1 MQLNNI
7 FKNKIIIFFIMDSQ
21 SDRVEN
27 VKFYINIEPLGLKFG
42 VVFKK
47 SDTFQTVAN
56 FVNNQVKKLGVRFEL
71 GRINENKTGAI
82 ILTDNILGDFIETND
97 EITVYSEDYGFVKNN
112 IPGDFESNSSRK
124 IYYLKN
130 VSDLYKSKNFLKK
143 KRNEKQK
150 SNNPQKK
157 NEIKDKK
164 EEENNENDDENQK
177 SEEENE
183 EKANNKSTKKAKVN
197 NKPNISNKKEN
208 NKNKQKQKTDKKD
221 ETIDKKNKKNVLS
234 SEDEDEDDNT
244 DK

>member
-1 MQLNNI
+1 
-7 FKNKIIIFFIMDSQ
+7 MDTQ
-21 SDRVEN
+21 SDKVEN
-27 VKFYINIEPLGLKFG
+27 VKFYINVEPLGLKFG

-82 ILTDNILGDFIETND
+82 ILTDNFLGDFIETND

-124 IYYLKN
+124 LYYLKS

-150 SNNPQKK
+150 SNNSQKK

-164 EEENNENDDENQK
+164 DEGNNENDDENQK
-177 SEEENE
+177 SEEEND
-183 EKANNKSTKKAKVN
+183 EKEKEKEKENNKSTKKPNVN
-197 NKPNISNKKEN
+197 NKSNKKEN
-208 NKNKQKQKTDKKD
+208 NKNKQKQKNDKKN
-221 ETIDKKNKKNVLS
+221 ENTDKKNKKNALS
-234 SEDEDEDDNT
+234 SDDEDEDDNT

>member
-1 MQLNNI
+1 
-7 FKNKIIIFFIMDSQ
+7 MDIQ
-21 SDRVEN
+21 SDKIDN
-27 VKFYINIEPLGLKFG
+27 VKFYINVEPLGLKFG

-47 SDTFQTVAN
+47 SDTFQTVVN

-82 ILTDNILGDFIETND
+82 ILTDNLLGDFIETND

-124 IYYLKN
+124 LYYLKS

-157 NEIKDKK
+157 NEIKDKN
-164 EEENNENDDENQK
+164 EERNNENDDENQK
-177 SEEENE
+177 SEEEND
-183 EKANNKSTKKAKVN
+183 EKEKEKEKENNKSTKKPNVN
-197 NKPNISNKKEN
+197 NKSNKKEN
-208 NKNKQKQKTDKKD
+208 NKNKQKQKNDKKN
-221 ETIDKKNKKNVLS
+221 ENTDKKNKKNALS
-234 SEDEDEDDNT
+234 SDDEDEDDNT

>member
-1 MQLNNI
+1 
-7 FKNKIIIFFIMDSQ
+7 MDSQ
-21 SDRVEN
+21 SDKVEN

-124 IYYLKN
+124 LYYLKS

-150 SNNPQKK
+150 SNAPQKK
-157 NEIKDKK
+157 NEMKDKK

-177 SEEENE
+177 SEEENDE
-183 EKANNKSTKKAKVN
+183 KEKANNKSTKKPNVN
-197 NKPNISNKKEN
+197 NKSNNSNKKEN
-208 NKNKQKQKTDKKD
+208 NKNKQKQKTDKKN
-221 ETIDKKNKKNVLS
+221 ENSEKKNKKNVLS

>member
-1 MQLNNI
+1 
-7 FKNKIIIFFIMDSQ
+7 MDTQ
-21 SDRVEN
+21 SDKVEN
-27 VKFYINIEPLGLKFG
+27 VKFYINVEPLGLKFG

-82 ILTDNILGDFIETND
+82 ILTDNFLGDFIETND

-124 IYYLKN
+124 LYYLKS

-150 SNNPQKK
+150 SNNHQKK
-157 NEIKDKK
+157 NEIKDKN
-164 EEENNENDDENQK
+164 EERNNENDDENQK
-177 SEEENE
+177 SEEEND
-183 EKANNKSTKKAKVN
+183 EKEKEKEKENNKSTKKPNVN
-197 NKPNISNKKEN
+197 NKSNKKEN
-208 NKNKQKQKTDKKD
+208 NKNKQKQKNDKKN
-221 ETIDKKNKKNVLS
+221 ENTDKKNKKNALS
-234 SEDEDEDDNT
+234 SDDEDEDDNT

>member
-1 MQLNNI
+1 
-7 FKNKIIIFFIMDSQ
+7 MDSQ
-21 SDRVEN
+21 SDKVEN
-27 VKFYINIEPLGLKFG
+27 VKFYINVEPLGLKFG

-82 ILTDNILGDFIETND
+82 ILTDNFLGDFIETND

-164 EEENNENDDENQK
+164 EEENNENDDDNQK

-183 EKANNKSTKKAKVN
+183 EKEKANNKSTKKANVN
-197 NKPNISNKKEN
+197 NKSNISNKKEN
-208 NKNKQKQKTDKKD
+208 NKNKQKQKTDKKN
-221 ETIDKKNKKNVLS
+221 ETTDKKNKKNVLS

>member
-1 MQLNNI
+1 
-7 FKNKIIIFFIMDSQ
+7 MDIQ
-21 SDRVEN
+21 SDKIDN
-27 VKFYINIEPLGLKFG
+27 VKFYINVEPLGLKFG

-82 ILTDNILGDFIETND
+82 ILTDNLLGDFIETND

-124 IYYLKN
+124 LYYLKS

-164 EEENNENDDENQK
+164 DEGNNENDDENQK
-177 SEEENE
+177 SEEEND
-183 EKANNKSTKKAKVN
+183 EKEKEKEKENNKSTKKPNVN
-197 NKPNISNKKEN
+197 NKSNKKEN
-208 NKNKQKQKTDKKD
+208 NKNKQKQKN
-221 ETIDKKNKKNVLS
+221 DKKNALS
-234 SEDEDEDDNT
+234 SDDEDEDEDDNT

>member
-1 MQLNNI
+1 
-7 FKNKIIIFFIMDSQ
+7 MDSQ
-21 SDRVEN
+21 SDKVEN
-27 VKFYINIEPLGLKFG
+27 VKFYINVEPLGLKFG

-82 ILTDNILGDFIETND
+82 ILTDNFLGDFIETND

-124 IYYLKN
+124 LYYLKS

-164 EEENNENDDENQK
+164 EEENNENDDDNQK

-183 EKANNKSTKKAKVN
+183 EKEKANNKSTKKANVN
-197 NKPNISNKKEN
+197 NKSNISNKKEN
-208 NKNKQKQKTDKKD
+208 NKNKQKQKTDKKN
-221 ETIDKKNKKNVLS
+221 ETTDKKNKKNVLS

>member
-1 MQLNNI
+1 
-7 FKNKIIIFFIMDSQ
+7 MDIQ
-21 SDRVEN
+21 SDKIDN
-27 VKFYINIEPLGLKFG
+27 VKFYINVEPLGLKFG

-82 ILTDNILGDFIETND
+82 ILTDNLLGDFIETND

-124 IYYLKN
+124 LYYLKS

-164 EEENNENDDENQK
+164 DEGNNENDDENQK
-177 SEEENE
+177 SEEEND
-183 EKANNKSTKKAKVN
+183 EKEKEKEKENNKSTKKPNVN
-197 NKPNISNKKEN
+197 NKSNKKEN
-208 NKNKQKQKTDKKD
+208 NKNKQKQKNDKKN
-221 ETIDKKNKKNVLS
+221 ENTDKKNKKNALS
-234 SEDEDEDDNT
+234 SDDEDEDDNT

>member
-1 MQLNNI
+1 
-7 FKNKIIIFFIMDSQ
+7 MDIQ
-21 SDRVEN
+21 SDKIDN
-27 VKFYINIEPLGLKFG
+27 VKFYINVEPLGLKFG

-82 ILTDNILGDFIETND
+82 ILTDNFLGDFIETND

-124 IYYLKN
+124 LYYLKS

-157 NEIKDKK
+157 NEIKDKN
-164 EEENNENDDENQK
+164 EERNNENDDENQK
-177 SEEENE
+177 SEEEND
-183 EKANNKSTKKAKVN
+183 EKEKEKEKENNKSTKKPNVN
-197 NKPNISNKKEN
+197 NKSNKKEN
-208 NKNKQKQKTDKKD
+208 NKNKQKQKNDKKN
-221 ETIDKKNKKNVLS
+221 ENTDKKNKKNALS
-234 SEDEDEDDNT
+234 SDDEDEDDNT

>member
-1 MQLNNI
+1 
-7 FKNKIIIFFIMDSQ
+7 MDSQ
-21 SDRVEN
+21 SDKVEN

-124 IYYLKN
+124 LYYLKS

-150 SNNPQKK
+150 SNAPQKK

-177 SEEENE
+177 SEEENDE
-183 EKANNKSTKKAKVN
+183 KEKANNKSTKKPNVN
-197 NKPNISNKKEN
+197 NKSNNSNKKEN
-208 NKNKQKQKTDKKD
+208 NKNKQKQKTDKKN
-221 ETIDKKNKKNVLS
+221 ENSEKKNKKNVLS

>member
-1 MQLNNI
+1 
-7 FKNKIIIFFIMDSQ
+7 MDTQ
-21 SDRVEN
+21 SDKVEN
-27 VKFYINIEPLGLKFG
+27 VKFYINVEPLGLKFG

-112 IPGDFESNSSRK
+112 IPGDFESNSSK
-124 IYYLKN
+124 KLYYLKS

-177 SEEENE
+177 SEEEKE
-183 EKANNKSTKKAKVN
+183 EKANNKSTKKPNVN
-197 NKPNISNKKEN
+197 NKSNISNKKEN
-208 NKNKQKQKTDKKD
+208 NKNKQKQKTDKKN
-221 ETIDKKNKKNVLS
+221 ETTDKKNKKNVLS

>member
-1 MQLNNI
+1 
-7 FKNKIIIFFIMDSQ
+7 MDTQ
-21 SDRVEN
+21 SDKVEN
-27 VKFYINIEPLGLKFG
+27 VKFYINVEPLGLKFG

-82 ILTDNILGDFIETND
+82 ILTDNFLGDFIETND

-124 IYYLKN
+124 LYYLKS

-157 NEIKDKK
+157 NEIKDKN
-164 EEENNENDDENQK
+164 EERNNENDDENQK
-177 SEEENE
+177 SEEEND
-183 EKANNKSTKKAKVN
+183 EKEKEKEKENNKSTKKPNVN
-197 NKPNISNKKEN
+197 NKSNKKEN
-208 NKNKQKQKTDKKD
+208 NKNKQKQKNDKKN
-221 ETIDKKNKKNVLS
+221 ENTDKKNKKNALS
-234 SEDEDEDDNT
+234 SDDEDEDDNT

>member
-1 MQLNNI
+1 
-7 FKNKIIIFFIMDSQ
+7 MDTQ
-21 SDRVEN
+21 SDKVEN
-27 VKFYINIEPLGLKFG
+27 VKFYINVEPLGLKFG

-82 ILTDNILGDFIETND
+82 ILTDNLLGDFIETND

-124 IYYLKN
+124 LYYLKS

-157 NEIKDKK
+157 NEIKDKN
-164 EEENNENDDENQK
+164 EERNNENDDENQK
-177 SEEENE
+177 SEEENN
-183 EKANNKSTKKAKVN
+183 EKEKEKEKENNKSTKKPNVN
-197 NKPNISNKKEN
+197 NKSNKKEN
-208 NKNKQKQKTDKKD
+208 NKNKQKQKNENT
-221 ETIDKKNKKNVLS
+221 DKKNKKNALS
-234 SEDEDEDDNT
+234 SDDEDEDDNT

>member
-1 MQLNNI
+1 
-7 FKNKIIIFFIMDSQ
+7 MDTQ
-21 SDRVEN
+21 SDKVEN
-27 VKFYINIEPLGLKFG
+27 VKFYINVEPLGLKFG

-82 ILTDNILGDFIETND
+82 ILTDNFLGDFIETND

-177 SEEENE
+177 SEEEKE
-183 EKANNKSTKKAKVN
+183 EKANNKSTKKPNVN
-197 NKPNISNKKEN
+197 NKSNISNKKEN
-208 NKNKQKQKTDKKD
+208 NKNKQKQKTDKKN
-221 ETIDKKNKKNVLS
+221 ETTDKKNKKNVLS

>member
-1 MQLNNI
+1 
-7 FKNKIIIFFIMDSQ
+7 MDTQ
-21 SDRVEN
+21 SDKVEN
-27 VKFYINIEPLGLKFG
+27 VKFYINVEPLGLKFG

-82 ILTDNILGDFIETND
+82 ILTDNFLGDFIETND

-124 IYYLKN
+124 LYYLKS

-150 SNNPQKK
+150 SNNSQKK

-164 EEENNENDDENQK
+164 DEGNNENDDENQK
-177 SEEENE
+177 SEEEND
-183 EKANNKSTKKAKVN
+183 EKEKEKEKENNKSTKKPNVN
-197 NKPNISNKKEN
+197 NKSNKKEN
-208 NKNKQKQKTDKKD
+208 NKNKQKQKNDKKNENTDKK
-221 ETIDKKNKKNVLS
+221 TKKNALS
-234 SEDEDEDDNT
+234 SDDEDEDDNT

>member
-1 MQLNNI
+1 
-7 FKNKIIIFFIMDSQ
+7 MDIQ
-21 SDRVEN
+21 SDKIDN
-27 VKFYINIEPLGLKFG
+27 VKFYINVEPLGLKFG

-82 ILTDNILGDFIETND
+82 ILTDNFLGDFIETND

-124 IYYLKN
+124 LYYLKS

-177 SEEENE
+177 SEEEKE
-183 EKANNKSTKKAKVN
+183 EKANNKSTKKPNVN
-197 NKPNISNKKEN
+197 NKSNISNKKEN
-208 NKNKQKQKTDKKD
+208 NKNKKKQKTDKKN
-221 ETIDKKNKKNVLS
+221 ETTDKKNKKNVLS

>member
-124 IYYLKN
+124 LYYLKS

-177 SEEENE
+177 SEEEKE
-183 EKANNKSTKKAKVN
+183 EKANNKSTKKPNVN
-197 NKPNISNKKEN
+197 NKSNISNKKEN
-208 NKNKQKQKTDKKD
+208 NKNKQKQKTDKKN
-221 ETIDKKNKKNVLS
+221 ETTDKKNKKNVLS

>member
-1 MQLNNI
+1 
-7 FKNKIIIFFIMDSQ
+7 MDTQ
-21 SDRVEN
+21 SDKVDN
-27 VKFYINIEPLGLKFG
+27 VKFYLNVEPLGLKFG

-82 ILTDNILGDFIETND
+82 ILTDNLLGDFIETND

-124 IYYLKN
+124 LYYLKS

-150 SNNPQKK
+150 SNNPPKK
-157 NEIKDKK
+157 NEVKDRK

-177 SEEENE
+177 SEEEND
-183 EKANNKSTKKAKVN
+183 EKEKENNKSTKKGNAN
-197 NKPNISNKKEN
+197 NKSNKKDN
-208 NKNKQKQKTDKKD
+208 NKNKPKQKTDKKNKNT
-221 ETIDKKNKKNVLS
+221 EKKNKKNVLS
-234 SEDEDEDDNT
+234 SEDEDDNT

>member
-1 MQLNNI
+1 
-7 FKNKIIIFFIMDSQ
+7 MDIQ
-21 SDRVEN
+21 SDKIDN
-27 VKFYINIEPLGLKFG
+27 VKFYINVEPLGLKFG

-82 ILTDNILGDFIETND
+82 ILTDNFLGDFIETND

-124 IYYLKN
+124 LYYLKS

-150 SNNPQKK
+150 SNNSQKK
-157 NEIKDKK
+157 NEIKDKN
-164 EEENNENDDENQK
+164 EERNNENDDENQK
-177 SEEENE
+177 SEEEND
-183 EKANNKSTKKAKVN
+183 EKEKEKEKEKENNKSTKKPNVN
-197 NKPNISNKKEN
+197 NKSNKKEN
-208 NKNKQKQKTDKKD
+208 NKNKQKQKNDKKN
-221 ETIDKKNKKNVLS
+221 ENTDKKNKKNALS
-234 SEDEDEDDNT
+234 SDDEDEDDNT

>member
-1 MQLNNI
+1 
-7 FKNKIIIFFIMDSQ
+7 MDTQ
-21 SDRVEN
+21 SDKVEN
-27 VKFYINIEPLGLKFG
+27 VKFYINVEPLGLKFG

-82 ILTDNILGDFIETND
+82 ILTDNLLGDFIETND

-124 IYYLKN
+124 LYYLKS

-150 SNNPQKK
+150 SNNSQKK

-164 EEENNENDDENQK
+164 DEGNNENDDENQK

-183 EKANNKSTKKAKVN
+183 EKEKEKEKEKENNKSTKKPNVN
-197 NKPNISNKKEN
+197 NKSNKKEN
-208 NKNKQKQKTDKKD
+208 NKNKQKQKNDKKN
-221 ETIDKKNKKNVLS
+221 ENTDKKNKKNALS
-234 SEDEDEDDNT
+234 SDDEDEDDNT

>member
-1 MQLNNI
+1 
-7 FKNKIIIFFIMDSQ
+7 MDIQ
-21 SDRVEN
+21 SDKIDN
-27 VKFYINIEPLGLKFG
+27 VKFYINVEPLGLKFG

-82 ILTDNILGDFIETND
+82 ILTDNLLGDFIETND

-124 IYYLKN
+124 LYYLKS

-150 SNNPQKK
+150 SNNSQKK

-164 EEENNENDDENQK
+164 DEGNNENDDENQK
-177 SEEENE
+177 SEEEND
-183 EKANNKSTKKAKVN
+183 EKEKEKEKENNKSTKKPNVN
-197 NKPNISNKKEN
+197 NKSNKKEN
-208 NKNKQKQKTDKKD
+208 NKNKQKQKNDKKN
-221 ETIDKKNKKNVLS
+221 ENTDKKNKKNALS
-234 SEDEDEDDNT
+234 SDDEDEDDNT

>member
-1 MQLNNI
+1 
-7 FKNKIIIFFIMDSQ
+7 MDSQ
-21 SDRVEN
+21 SDKVEN
-27 VKFYINIEPLGLKFG
+27 VKFYINVEPLGLKFG

-82 ILTDNILGDFIETND
+82 ILTDNFLGDFIETND

-124 IYYLKN
+124 LYYLKS

-150 SNNPQKK
+150 SNNPPKK

-164 EEENNENDDENQK
+164 EEENNENDDDNQK

-183 EKANNKSTKKAKVN
+183 EKEKANNKSTKKANVN
-197 NKPNISNKKEN
+197 NKSNISNKKEN
-208 NKNKQKQKTDKKD
+208 NKNKQKQKTDKKN
-221 ETIDKKNKKNVLS
+221 ETTDKKNKKNVLS

>member
-1 MQLNNI
+1 
-7 FKNKIIIFFIMDSQ
+7 MDTQ
-21 SDRVEN
+21 SDKVEN
-27 VKFYINIEPLGLKFG
+27 VKFYINVEPLGLKFG

-47 SDTFQTVAN
+47 SDTFQAVAN

-82 ILTDNILGDFIETND
+82 ILTDNYLGDFIETND

-124 IYYLKN
+124 IYYLKS

-150 SNNPQKK
+150 TNNPQKK
-157 NEIKDKK
+157 NETKDKK

-177 SEEENE
+177 SEKENE
-183 EKANNKSTKKAKVN
+183 EKENNKNTKSTKKTNVN
-197 NKPNISNKKEN
+197 NKANNSNKKE
-208 NKNKQKQKTDKKD
+208 NKNKQKQKTDKKN
-221 ETIDKKNKKNVLS
+221 ENTDKKNNKKNALS
-234 SEDEDEDDNT
+234 SDDEDEDDNT

>member
-1 MQLNNI
+1 
-7 FKNKIIIFFIMDSQ
+7 MDTQ
-21 SDRVEN
+21 SDKVEN
-27 VKFYINIEPLGLKFG
+27 VKFYINVEPLGLKFG

-82 ILTDNILGDFIETND
+82 ILTDNLLGDFIETND

-124 IYYLKN
+124 LYYLKS

-157 NEIKDKK
+157 NEIKDKN
-164 EEENNENDDENQK
+164 EERNNENDDENQK
-177 SEEENE
+177 SEEENN
-183 EKANNKSTKKAKVN
+183 EKEKEKEKENNKSTKKPNVN
-197 NKPNISNKKEN
+197 NKSNKKEN
-208 NKNKQKQKTDKKD
+208 NKNKQKQKNDKKN
-221 ETIDKKNKKNVLS
+221 ENTDKKNKKNALS
-234 SEDEDEDDNT
+234 SDDEDEDDNT

>member
-1 MQLNNI
+1 
-7 FKNKIIIFFIMDSQ
+7 MDTQ
-21 SDRVEN
+21 SDKVEN
-27 VKFYINIEPLGLKFG
+27 VKFYINVEPLGLKFG

-177 SEEENE
+177 SEEEKE
-183 EKANNKSTKKAKVN
+183 EKANNKSTKKPNVN
-197 NKPNISNKKEN
+197 NKSNISNKKEN

-234 SEDEDEDDNT
+234 SEDEDDNT

>member
-1 MQLNNI
+1 
-7 FKNKIIIFFIMDSQ
+7 MDTQ
-21 SDRVEN
+21 SDKVEN
-27 VKFYINIEPLGLKFG
+27 VKFYINVEPLGLKFG

-82 ILTDNILGDFIETND
+82 ILTDNLLGDFIETND

-124 IYYLKN
+124 LYYLKS

-157 NEIKDKK
+157 NEIKDKN
-164 EEENNENDDENQK
+164 EERNNENDDENQK
-177 SEEENE
+177 SEEEND
-183 EKANNKSTKKAKVN
+183 EKEKEKEKENNKSTKKPNVN
-197 NKPNISNKKEN
+197 NKSNKKEN
-208 NKNKQKQKTDKKD
+208 NKNKQKQKNDKKN
-221 ETIDKKNKKNVLS
+221 ENTDKKNKKNALS
-234 SEDEDEDDNT
+234 SDDEDEDDNT

>member
-1 MQLNNI
+1 
-7 FKNKIIIFFIMDSQ
+7 MDTQ
-21 SDRVEN
+21 SDKVEN
-27 VKFYINIEPLGLKFG
+27 VKFYINVEPLGLKFG

-82 ILTDNILGDFIETND
+82 ILTDNLLGDFIETND

-124 IYYLKN
+124 LYYLKS

-157 NEIKDKK
+157 NEIKDKN
-164 EEENNENDDENQK
+164 EERNNENDDENQK
-177 SEEENE
+177 SEKEND
-183 EKANNKSTKKAKVN
+183 EKEKEKEKEKENNKSTKKPNVN
-197 NKPNISNKKEN
+197 NKSNKKEN
-208 NKNKQKQKTDKKD
+208 NKNKQKQKNENT
-221 ETIDKKNKKNVLS
+221 DKKNKKNALS
-234 SEDEDEDDNT
+234 SDDEDEDDNT

>member
-1 MQLNNI
+1 
-7 FKNKIIIFFIMDSQ
+7 MDTQ
-21 SDRVEN
+21 SDKVDN
-27 VKFYINIEPLGLKFG
+27 VKFYLNVEPLGLKFG

-82 ILTDNILGDFIETND
+82 ILTDNLLGDFIETND

-124 IYYLKN
+124 LYYLKS

-157 NEIKDKK
+157 NEVKDKK

-177 SEEENE
+177 SEEEND
-183 EKANNKSTKKAKVN
+183 EKEKENNKSTKKGNVN
-197 NKPNISNKKEN
+197 NKSNKKDN
-208 NKNKQKQKTDKKD
+208 NKNKPKQKTDKKT
-221 ETIDKKNKKNVLS
+221 ENTEKKNKKNVLS
-234 SEDEDEDDNT
+234 SEDEDNST

>member
-1 MQLNNI
+1 
-7 FKNKIIIFFIMDSQ
+7 MDTQ
-21 SDRVEN
+21 SDKVEN
-27 VKFYINIEPLGLKFG
+27 VKFYINVEPLGLKFG

-82 ILTDNILGDFIETND
+82 ILTDNFLGDFIETND

-112 IPGDFESNSSRK
+112 IPGDFESNSSK
-124 IYYLKN
+124 KLYYLKS

-177 SEEENE
+177 SEEEKE
-183 EKANNKSTKKAKVN
+183 EKANNKSTKKPNVN
-197 NKPNISNKKEN
+197 NKSNISNKKEN
-208 NKNKQKQKTDKKD
+208 NKNKQKQKTDKKN
-221 ETIDKKNKKNVLS
+221 ETTDKKNKKNVLS

>member
-1 MQLNNI
+1 
-7 FKNKIIIFFIMDSQ
+7 MDTQ
-21 SDRVEN
+21 SDKVEN
-27 VKFYINIEPLGLKFG
+27 VKFYINVEPLGLKFG

-82 ILTDNILGDFIETND
+82 ILTDNLLGDFIETND

-124 IYYLKN
+124 LYYFKS

-157 NEIKDKK
+157 NEIKDKN
-164 EEENNENDDENQK
+164 EERNNENDDENQK
-177 SEEENE
+177 SEEEND
-183 EKANNKSTKKAKVN
+183 EKEKEKEKENNKSTKKPNVN
-197 NKPNISNKKEN
+197 NKSNKKEN
-208 NKNKQKQKTDKKD
+208 NKNKQKQKNDKKN
-221 ETIDKKNKKNVLS
+221 ENTDKKNKKNALS
-234 SEDEDEDDNT
+234 SDDEDEDDNT

>member
-1 MQLNNI
+1 MNTQYD
-7 FKNKIIIFFIMDSQ
+7 KVD
-21 SDRVEN
+21 N
-27 VKFYINIEPLGLKFG
+27 VKFYLNVEPLGLKFG

-82 ILTDNILGDFIETND
+82 ILTDNLLGDFIETND

-124 IYYLKN
+124 LYYLKS

-150 SNNPQKK
+150 SNNPPKK
-157 NEIKDKK
+157 NEVKDRK

-177 SEEENE
+177 SEEEND
-183 EKANNKSTKKAKVN
+183 EKEKENNKSTKKGNAN
-197 NKPNISNKKEN
+197 NKSNKKDN
-208 NKNKQKQKTDKKD
+208 NKNKPKQKTDKKT
-221 ETIDKKNKKNVLS
+221 ENTEKKNKKNVLS
-234 SEDEDEDDNT
+234 SEDEDDNT

>member
-1 MQLNNI
+1 
-7 FKNKIIIFFIMDSQ
+7 MDTQ
-21 SDRVEN
+21 SDKVDN
-27 VKFYINIEPLGLKFG
+27 VKFYLNVEPLGLKFG

-82 ILTDNILGDFIETND
+82 ILTDNLLGDFIETND

-124 IYYLKN
+124 LYYLKS

-150 SNNPQKK
+150 SNNPPKK
-157 NEIKDKK
+157 NEVKDRK

-177 SEEENE
+177 SEEEND
-183 EKANNKSTKKAKVN
+183 EKEKENNKSTKKGNAN
-197 NKPNISNKKEN
+197 NKSNKKDN
-208 NKNKQKQKTDKKD
+208 NKNKPKQKTDKKT
-221 ETIDKKNKKNVLS
+221 ENTEKKNKKNVLS
-234 SEDEDEDDNT
+234 SEDEDDNT

>member
-1 MQLNNI
+1 
-7 FKNKIIIFFIMDSQ
+7 MDTQ
-21 SDRVEN
+21 SDKVEN
-27 VKFYINIEPLGLKFG
+27 VKFYINVEPLGLKFG

-82 ILTDNILGDFIETND
+82 ILTDNFLGDFIETND

-124 IYYLKN
+124 LYYLKS

-157 NEIKDKK
+157 NEIKDKN
-164 EEENNENDDENQK
+164 EERNNENDDENQK
-177 SEEENE
+177 SEEEND
-183 EKANNKSTKKAKVN
+183 EKEKEKEKENNKSTKKPNVN
-197 NKPNISNKKEN
+197 NKSNKKEN
-208 NKNKQKQKTDKKD
+208 NKNKQKQKNDKKNENTDKK
-221 ETIDKKNKKNVLS
+221 TKKNALS
-234 SEDEDEDDNT
+234 SDDEDEDDNT

>member
-1 MQLNNI
+1 
-7 FKNKIIIFFIMDSQ
+7 MDTQ
-21 SDRVEN
+21 SDKVEN
-27 VKFYINIEPLGLKFG
+27 VKFYINVEPLGLKFG

-82 ILTDNILGDFIETND
+82 ILTDNLLGDFIETND

-124 IYYLKN
+124 LYYLKS

-150 SNNPQKK
+150 SNNSQKK

-164 EEENNENDDENQK
+164 DEGNNENDDENQK
-177 SEEENE
+177 SEEEND
-183 EKANNKSTKKAKVN
+183 EKEKEKEKENNKSTKKPNVN
-197 NKPNISNKKEN
+197 NKSNKKEN
-208 NKNKQKQKTDKKD
+208 NKNKQKQKNDKKN
-221 ETIDKKNKKNVLS
+221 ENTDKKNKKNALS
-234 SEDEDEDDNT
+234 SDDEDEDDNT

>member
-1 MQLNNI
+1 MNT
-7 FKNKIIIFFIMDSQ
+7 Q
-21 SDRVEN
+21 SDKVDN
-27 VKFYINIEPLGLKFG
+27 VKFYLNVEPLGLKFG

-82 ILTDNILGDFIETND
+82 ILTDNLLGDFIETND

-124 IYYLKN
+124 LYYLKS

-150 SNNPQKK
+150 SNNPPKK
-157 NEIKDKK
+157 NEVKDRK

-177 SEEENE
+177 SEEEND
-183 EKANNKSTKKAKVN
+183 EKEKENNKSTKKGNAN
-197 NKPNISNKKEN
+197 NKSNKKDN
-208 NKNKQKQKTDKKD
+208 NKNKPKQKTDKKT
-221 ETIDKKNKKNVLS
+221 ENTEKKNKKNVLS
-234 SEDEDEDDNT
+234 SEDEDDNT

>member
-1 MQLNNI
+1 
-7 FKNKIIIFFIMDSQ
+7 MDTQ
-21 SDRVEN
+21 SDKVEN
-27 VKFYINIEPLGLKFG
+27 VKFYINVEPLGLKFG

-82 ILTDNILGDFIETND
+82 ILTDNLLGDFIETND

-124 IYYLKN
+124 LYYLKS

-157 NEIKDKK
+157 NEIKDKN
-164 EEENNENDDENQK
+164 EEPNNENDDENQK
-177 SEEENE
+177 SEEEND
-183 EKANNKSTKKAKVN
+183 EKEKEKEKENNKSTKKPNVN
-197 NKPNISNKKEN
+197 NKSNKKEN
-208 NKNKQKQKTDKKD
+208 NKNKQKQKNDKKN
-221 ETIDKKNKKNVLS
+221 ENTDKKNKKNALS
-234 SEDEDEDDNT
+234 SDDEDEDDNT

>member
-1 MQLNNI
+1 
-7 FKNKIIIFFIMDSQ
+7 MDIQ
-21 SDRVEN
+21 SDKIDN
-27 VKFYINIEPLGLKFG
+27 VKFYINVEPLGLKFG

-82 ILTDNILGDFIETND
+82 ILTDNFLGDFIETND

-124 IYYLKN
+124 LYYLKS

-164 EEENNENDDENQK
+164 DEGNNENDDENQK
-177 SEEENE
+177 SEEEND
-183 EKANNKSTKKAKVN
+183 EKEKEKEKENNKSTKKPNVN
-197 NKPNISNKKEN
+197 NKSNKKEN
-208 NKNKQKQKTDKKD
+208 NKKKKKKKNDKKN
-221 ETIDKKNKKNVLS
+221 ENTDKKNKKNALS
-234 SEDEDEDDNT
+234 SDDEDEDDNT

>member
-1 MQLNNI
+1 
-7 FKNKIIIFFIMDSQ
+7 MDIQ
-21 SDRVEN
+21 SDKIDN
-27 VKFYINIEPLGLKFG
+27 VKFYINVEPLGLKFG

-82 ILTDNILGDFIETND
+82 ILTDNFLGDFIETND

-124 IYYLKN
+124 LYYLKS

-157 NEIKDKK
+157 NEIKDKN
-164 EEENNENDDENQK
+164 EERNNENDDENQK
-177 SEEENE
+177 SEEEND
-183 EKANNKSTKKAKVN
+183 EKEKEKEKENNKSTKKPNVN
-197 NKPNISNKKEN
+197 NKSNKKEN
-208 NKNKQKQKTDKKD
+208 NKNKQKQKNDKKN
-221 ETIDKKNKKNVLS
+221 ENTDKKNKKTALS
-234 SEDEDEDDNT
+234 SDDEDEDDNT